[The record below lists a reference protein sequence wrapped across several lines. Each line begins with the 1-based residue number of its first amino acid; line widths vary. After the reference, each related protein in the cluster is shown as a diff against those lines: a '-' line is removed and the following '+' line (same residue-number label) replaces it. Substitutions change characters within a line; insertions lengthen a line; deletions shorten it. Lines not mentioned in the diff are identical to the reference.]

1 MNATT
6 EESQPSPVTPVTAPE
21 IDERYGRTPRNRRR
35 TKIFGWTAAG
45 GFAVVLIAWLVWGGV
60 FEGVDKVVSLDI
72 GHTILSESEIEVTF
86 QITENPGEEVSCA
99 LVAENET
106 YSVVGWKIVE
116 LPASEQRTRQFTE
129 IVRTTEPSANGLIYR
144 CWLS

>member
-1 MNATT
+1 VNATT
-6 EESQPSPVTPVTAPE
+6 EESQPSPVPPATSPE
-21 IDERYGRTPRNRRR
+21 LDERYGRTPENRRR

-45 GFAVVLIAWLVWGGV
+45 GFAAVLVAWLVWGGV
-60 FEGVDKVVSLDI
+60 FEGVDKVVALDI
-72 GHTILSESEIEVTF
+72 GHQILSESEIEVTF
-86 QITENPGEEVSCA
+86 QITEDPGEEVTCA
-99 LVAENET
+99 LQAENET